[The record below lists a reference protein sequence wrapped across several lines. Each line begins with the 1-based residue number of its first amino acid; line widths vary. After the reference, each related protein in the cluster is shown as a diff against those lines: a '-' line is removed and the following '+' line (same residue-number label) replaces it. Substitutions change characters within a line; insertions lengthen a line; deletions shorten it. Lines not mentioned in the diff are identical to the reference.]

1 MFLRIHGKGG
11 PASAPSRDPKVEDE
25 IMLDRI
31 KRWRPSKWD
40 ILFLLAVLGIIG
52 YRLQPQAWAALGLG
66 AEDTEV
72 SSGGIETLDGKII
85 TLEGLKGKVVL
96 VNAWAT
102 WCPPC
107 VLEMPG
113 FQRVYEDYRDQGFTV
128 LGISRDEGSPDLVRA
143 FLRQKRITYPVA
155 MAWQAS
161 LNGFGEVGGL
171 PTSYLIGRDGKVK
184 HRVEGVFAEPAL
196 RMAVRQLL
204 DEGQPEGEAGTGP

>member
-1 MFLRIHGKGG
+1 
-11 PASAPSRDPKVEDE
+11 
-25 IMLDRI
+25 MLERI
-31 KRWRPSKWD
+31 KKWRPSKWD
-40 ILFLLAVLGIIG
+40 FLFLAVALGIIG

-72 SSGGIETLDGKII
+72 SSGGIETLDGEII
-85 TLEGLKGKVVL
+85 TLEGLKGRVVL

-113 FQRVYEDYRDQGFTV
+113 FQSVYEDYRDQGFTV
-128 LGISRDEGSPDLVRA
+128 LGISRDEGSPDVVRA
-143 FLRQKRITYPVA
+143 FLKEKGITYPVA

-161 LNGFGEVGGL
+161 LKGFGEVGGL
-171 PTSYLIGRDGKVK
+171 PTSYLIGKDGKVK
-184 HRVEGVFAEPAL
+184 HRVEGLFAEPAL

-204 DEGQPEGEAGTGP
+204 AEEESGGEAGTRP

>member
-1 MFLRIHGKGG
+1 MW
-11 PASAPSRDPKVEDE
+11 
-25 IMLDRI
+25 DRV
-31 KRWRPSKWD
+31 KKWRPSKWD
-40 ILFLLAVLGIIG
+40 ILFFAVVLGIIG

-72 SSGGIETLDGKII
+72 SSRAIETLDGEIL
-85 TLEGLKGKVVL
+85 TLEGLRGQVVL

-102 WCPPC
+102 WCAPC

-143 FLRQKRITYPVA
+143 FLREKGITYPVA

-161 LNGFGEVGGL
+161 LEGFGEIGGL
-171 PTSYLIGRDGKVK
+171 PTSYLLGKDGNIK
-184 HRVEGVFAEPAL
+184 HRVEGLFTEPAL
-196 RMAVRQLL
+196 RLAIKNLL
-204 DEGQPEGEAGTGP
+204 EEDGPEAETDSGA

>member
-1 MFLRIHGKGG
+1 
-11 PASAPSRDPKVEDE
+11 
-25 IMLDRI
+25 MLERI
-31 KRWRPSKWD
+31 KKWRPSKWD
-40 ILFLLAVLGIIG
+40 LLFFVVVLGIIG
-52 YRLQPQAWAALGLG
+52 YRLEPQARAALGLG

-72 SSGGIETLDGKII
+72 SSEGIETLDGDII
-85 TLEGLKGKVVL
+85 TLEALRGRVVL

-128 LGISRDEGSPDLVRA
+128 LGISRDEGSPDVVRA
-143 FLRQKRITYPVA
+143 FLKEKGITYPVA

-161 LNGFGEVGGL
+161 LKGFGEVGGL
-171 PTSYLIGRDGKVK
+171 PTSYLIGKDGKVK
-184 HRVEGVFAEPAL
+184 HRVEGLFAEPAL

-204 DEGQPEGEAGTGP
+204 DEGEAGERSGAGV

>member
-1 MFLRIHGKGG
+1 
-11 PASAPSRDPKVEDE
+11 
-25 IMLDRI
+25 MLDRI
-31 KRWRPSKWD
+31 RKWRPSKWD
-40 ILFLLAVLGIIG
+40 VLFFAVVLGIIG
-52 YRLQPQAWAALGLG
+52 YRLQPQTWAALGLG
-66 AEDTEV
+66 AENTEV
-72 SSGGIETLDGKII
+72 SSAGIETLDGEIV

-102 WCPPC
+102 WCAPC

-143 FLRQKRITYPVA
+143 FLRQKGITYPVA

-161 LNGFGEVGGL
+161 LDGFGEVGAL
-171 PTSYLIGRDGKVK
+171 PTSYLIGRDGNIK
-184 HRVEGVFAEPAL
+184 HRVEGIFAEPAL

-204 DEGQPEGEAGTGP
+204 DDEHPEGGLSTGG

>member
-1 MFLRIHGKGG
+1 
-11 PASAPSRDPKVEDE
+11 
-25 IMLDRI
+25 MLDRI
-31 KRWRPSKWD
+31 RKWRPSKWD
-40 ILFLLAVLGIIG
+40 VLFFAVVLGIIG
-52 YRLQPQAWAALGLG
+52 YRLQPQTWAALGLG
-66 AEDTEV
+66 AENTEV
-72 SSGGIETLDGKII
+72 SSAGIETLDGEIV

-102 WCPPC
+102 WCAPC

-143 FLRQKRITYPVA
+143 FLRQKGITYPVA

-161 LNGFGEVGGL
+161 LDGFGEVGAL
-171 PTSYLIGRDGKVK
+171 PTSYLIGRDGNIK
-184 HRVEGVFAEPAL
+184 HRVEGIFAEPAL

-204 DEGQPEGEAGTGP
+204 DDEDPEGGLSTGR

>member
-1 MFLRIHGKGG
+1 MTGARE
-11 PASAPSRDPKVEDE
+11 VEGE
-25 IMLDRI
+25 IMLARI
-31 KRWRPSKWD
+31 KKWRPSRWD
-40 ILFLLAVLGIIG
+40 VLFFAVVLGIIG
-52 YRLQPQAWAALGLG
+52 YRIQPQVWAALGLG

-72 SSGGIETLDGKII
+72 SSGGIETLDGEII
-85 TLEGLKGKVVL
+85 TLEGLRGKVVL

-113 FQRVYEDYRDQGFTV
+113 FQRVYEDYKDQGFTV
-128 LGISRDEGSPDLVRA
+128 LGISRDEAGPDLVRA
-143 FLRQKRITYPVA
+143 FLRQKGITYPVA

-196 RMAVRQLL
+196 RMAVRLL
-204 DEGQPEGEAGTGP
+204 LAEGEAEAGTGT

>member
-1 MFLRIHGKGG
+1 MLARIRK
-11 PASAPSRDPKVEDE
+11 
-25 IMLDRI
+25 
-31 KRWRPSKWD
+31 WRPSKWD
-40 ILFLLAVLGIIG
+40 ILFVAVVIGILG
-52 YRLQPQAWAALGLG
+52 YRLQPQVRAALGIG

-72 SSGGIETLDGKII
+72 SSGGIQTLDGEII
-85 TLEGLKGKVVL
+85 TLEGLEGNVVL

-113 FQRVYEDYRDQGFTV
+113 FQRVYEDYKDQGFTV
-128 LGISRDEGSPDLVRA
+128 LGISRDEGDPDDVRA
-143 FLRQKRITYPVA
+143 FLAEKGITYPVA

-161 LNGFGEVGGL
+161 LEGFGEVGGL

-184 HRVEGVFAEPAL
+184 HRVEGLFAEPAL

-204 DEGQPEGEAGTGP
+204 SEESSGREPGTGL

>member
-1 MFLRIHGKGG
+1 VAI
-11 PASAPSRDPKVEDE
+11 
-25 IMLDRI
+25 I
-31 KRWRPSKWD
+31 
-40 ILFLLAVLGIIG
+40 GIVG
-52 YRLQPQAWAALGLG
+52 YRLQPQVWAALGIG
-66 AEDTEV
+66 GEDTEV
-72 SSGGIETLDGKII
+72 SSGGIQTLDGEIL
-85 TLEGLKGKVVL
+85 TLEGLEGKVVL

-128 LGISRDEGSPDLVRA
+128 LGISRDEGDPDAVRA
-143 FLRQKRITYPVA
+143 FLEEKGITYPVA

-161 LNGFGEVGGL
+161 LKGFGEVGGL

-184 HRVEGVFAEPAL
+184 HRVEGIFAEPAL

-204 DEGQPEGEAGTGP
+204 EEERSGGESNPGP

>member
-1 MFLRIHGKGG
+1 MFERIRK
-11 PASAPSRDPKVEDE
+11 
-25 IMLDRI
+25 
-31 KRWRPSKWD
+31 WRPSRWD
-40 ILFLLAVLGIIG
+40 LLFIAVVIGILG
-52 YRLQPQAWAALGLG
+52 YRLKPQVFAALGLG
-66 AEDTEV
+66 AENTEV
-72 SSGGIETLDGKII
+72 SSSGIETLNGDVI
-85 TLEGLKGKVVL
+85 TLAELRGKVVL

-143 FLRQKRITYPVA
+143 FLRDKGITYPVA

-171 PTSYLIGRDGKVK
+171 PTSFLIGKDGRVK
-184 HRVEGVFAEPAL
+184 HRVEGIFAEPAL

-204 DEGQPEGEAGTGP
+204 EDDETGGSSGDGG